1 MNSYSADEKAAV
13 IGAHTSMFVS
23 EQRGVSAH
31 VLQSDCWWF
40 CAWYFVVNSYHGRQG
55 LCLYCYS
62 FSQSHVMA
70 SMLHAAMALNTND
83 ALDLEYAIAE
93 ANSQLDLLIEK
104 EAIMY
109 ASPESGFSNS
119 LNNGEL
125 EV

>member
-1 MNSYSADEKAAV
+1 
-13 IGAHTSMFVS
+13 
-23 EQRGVSAH
+23 
-31 VLQSDCWWF
+31 
-40 CAWYFVVNSYHGRQG
+40 
-55 LCLYCYS
+55 
-62 FSQSHVMA
+62 MA

-125 EV
+125 EVRRWLHICIS